1 MSSLY
6 QKSITFT
13 QHILGV
19 FVMYLLIVAL
29 IFPASSVFAI
39 TYTWTDQ
46 AGSDNDTWNDIAISS
61 DGTKLV
67 AVAGSGLDTSNIYT
81 SPDSGATWTA
91 QSDAG
96 LNDWRAVASSADGT
110 KLVAVSFGDNIYT
123 SSDSGVNWDE
133 QTDSG
138 VRNWFDVASSSDGTK
153 LVAAVSGGYIYTS
166 TDSGVNWDE
175 QTGSGSRDWH
185 GVTISSDGTKL
196 AGIVWDGRIY
206 TSTNSGVDWT
216 ERASAIGNKPWQS
229 ITSSGD
235 GTKLV
240 ASVSSGSV
248 YYSTN
253 SGVDWT
259 IQGGTAID
267 AQGVGASSDGSVFL
281 AADNSAYI
289 HVSTDYGATW
299 TAQTDTGTRNWIT
312 AVASSDG
319 TKVAGI
325 VHNAHIWT
333 AVGVSNTAP
342 DVPSNLGTPAYTTGG
357 SVASNQPPLG
367 FDLSDPDVADTVK
380 YRVVVSLAAD
390 FATAVVDYTSALAVQ
405 GAKTFTVGQAA
416 GSGTYATGS
425 ESQTLADGSYYWK
438 VKTIDS
444 SAAESSYVTANSGSV
459 AFIVD
464 TDAPDVVSVTSSSA
478 NATYGVGSVIPI
490 LVTFSESVTVSGT
503 PQIGLATG
511 TPANTY
517 IDYASGS
524 GTNTLTFNY
533 TVASGNISADLDYT
547 ADSSLGLN
555 SGTIID
561 AAGNAA
567 VLTLPTPGSAGSLGL
582 SKNIVIHGI
591 PVISEVTPVP
601 TPSNDTT
608 PSYTFTT
615 DTAGTISYGG
625 SCSGATTAT
634 VGSNTLTFATLSP
647 GTYVNCT
654 ITVTDS
660 FGTASNILTVSSFTI
675 NGSGGGGG
683 IIIITP
689 PAPKCTDP
697 AALNNGGSLPCQY
710 PVKCTD
716 SKAEN
721 FGATGSCTYKEN
733 EKLCTDPA
741 ALNNGGSLPCQYPVK
756 CTDSKAENFGATG
769 SCTYKENEKLCTDPS
784 ALNNGGSLP
793 CQYPVDED
801 ECTGSSC
808 DKPCEGDACGEII
821 SDIGDTGTDGGGD
834 TIKKETVIFSGGI
847 DCAFVLS
854 NTDPSTVDT
863 VLEATRQSYCE
874 TTQSIKVSAKKIAT
888 ILSSPEINKVEKV
901 VTTTG
906 VVAGTAVTVTTALF
920 LNPISFSEILL
931 IPVRLWSLLVTA
943 LGLKK
948 RRRPWGVVYD
958 SVTKQPLDPAY
969 VTLRSA
975 EGKDVAS
982 SLTDLDGRFGFVV
995 PAPGNY
1001 ALVAQKTNYTF
1012 PSQSL
1017 VGHDHDELYRDLYFG
1032 EYFTVATAGE
1042 IVIRN
1047 IPMDPEKFDW
1057 NEFAKKG
1064 QHLMKFYSSRNKILF
1079 LIADIFFGVGFA
1091 VTSVA
1096 VIAAPK
1102 GYNIALFILY
1112 TIVYFI
1118 KKYGVKARTFGYI
1131 ADKNTGLPL
1140 SFGIVRV
1147 SYASSGVEVIHRITD
1162 GTGKYYCLLPNG
1174 EYVVKIDR
1182 KMPDGTY
1189 QTVAEKIPVSVTNGY
1204 LAKTFEV

>member
-19 FVMYLLIVAL
+19 FVLYLLIVAL
-29 IFPASSVFAI
+29 IFPALSVFAI

-46 AGSDNDTWNDIAISS
+46 TASGSNTWNDIATSS

-81 SPDSGATWTA
+81 SPDSGATWMA

-123 SSDSGVNWDE
+123 STDSGVNWDE

-153 LVAAVSGGYIYTS
+153 LVAVVSGGYVYTS

-185 GVTISSDGTKL
+185 GVTISSDGTKI

-216 ERASAIGNKPWQS
+216 EQAGAIGNKPWQS

-259 IQGGTAID
+259 IQGGTAIN
-267 AQGVGASSDGSVFL
+267 AIGVGSSSDGSVFL

-319 TKVAGI
+319 TKLAGI
-325 VHNAHIWT
+325 VHNAHVWT
-333 AVGVSNTAP
+333 AISNANSNP
-342 DVPSNLGTPAYTTGG
+342 DVPTSLGTPAYINGG

-367 FDLSDPDVADTVK
+367 FELSDPDVADTVK
-380 YRVVVSLAAD
+380 YRVVISLAED
-390 FATAVVDYTSALAVQ
+390 FATAVVDYTSALAAQ

-425 ESQTLADGSYYWK
+425 ESQTLADGSYYWR
-438 VKTIDS
+438 VKAIDN
-444 SAAESSYVTANSGSV
+444 SAAESSYATANSGSV

-464 TDAPDVVSVTSSSA
+464 TDTPDVVSATSSSA
-478 NATYGVGSVIPI
+478 NGTYGVGSVIPI
-490 LVTFSESVTVSGT
+490 QITFSEAVTVSGT

-517 IDYASGS
+517 IDYSSGS
-524 GTNTLTFNY
+524 GTDTLTFNY

-547 ADSSLGLN
+547 AVSSLGLN
-555 SGTIID
+555 SGTIND

-567 VLTLPTPGSAGSLGL
+567 VLTLTTPGSAGSLGA

-591 PVISEVTPVP
+591 PVISEVTAVP
-601 TPSNDTT
+601 TPSDDTT

-625 SCSGATTAT
+625 SCSGSTTAT
-634 VGSNTLTFATLSP
+634 VGSNTLTFETLSP

-660 FGTASNILTVSSFTI
+660 FGTASNILTISSFTI

-689 PAPKCTDP
+689 PAPKCSDP
-697 AALNNGGSLPCQY
+697 AALNNGGPLPCQY
-710 PVKCTD
+710 PTKCTD

-721 FGATGSCTYKEN
+721 FGATGSCTYKET
-733 EKLCTDPA
+733 EKLCSDPA
-741 ALNNGGSLPCQYPVK
+741 ALNNGGPLPCQYPI
-756 CTDSKAENFGATG
+756 A
-769 SCTYKENEKLCTDPS
+769 
-784 ALNNGGSLP
+784 
-793 CQYPVDED
+793 

-821 SDIGDTGTDGGGD
+821 SDTGGTDTDGGGVD
-834 TIKKETVIFSGGI
+834 TIKKDTDIFGGGI

-874 TTQSIKVSAKKIAT
+874 TTQSIKASAKKIAT

-906 VVAGTAVTVTTALF
+906 VVAGTAVAVTTALF

-969 VTLRSA
+969 VTLRSS

-1096 VIAAPK
+1096 VVAAPK

-1174 EYVVKIDR
+1174 EYLVKIDR